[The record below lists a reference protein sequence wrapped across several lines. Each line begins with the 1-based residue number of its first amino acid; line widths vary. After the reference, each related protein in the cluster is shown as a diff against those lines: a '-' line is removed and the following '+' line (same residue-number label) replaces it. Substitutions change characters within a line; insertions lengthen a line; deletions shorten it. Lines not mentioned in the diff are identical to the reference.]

1 MKILIPLCLLMV
13 SSVVGA
19 ASAQTA
25 PAPAGSGSDCIT
37 LSADQQLVRKG
48 VDRSMLLRSGSDH
61 YIVHFQGSCSQAGFS
76 RKLAFETPGN
86 EGQLCGA
93 RASKLKTDTGSCAVA
108 SLEPIS
114 AESFASRARR

>member
-13 SSVVGA
+13 SSVVGTA
-19 ASAQTA
+19 TAQTA
-25 PAPAGSGSDCIT
+25 PAPAGSDCVA
-37 LSADQQLVRKG
+37 LSTDQQLIRKG
-48 VDRSMLLRSGSDH
+48 VDRSMLLRSGTDH
-61 YIVHFQGSCSQAGFS
+61 YIVHFQGSCSQAAFS
-76 RKLAFETPGN
+76 KKLAFETPNN

-93 RASKLKTDTGSCAVA
+93 RASKLRTDSGSCDVA